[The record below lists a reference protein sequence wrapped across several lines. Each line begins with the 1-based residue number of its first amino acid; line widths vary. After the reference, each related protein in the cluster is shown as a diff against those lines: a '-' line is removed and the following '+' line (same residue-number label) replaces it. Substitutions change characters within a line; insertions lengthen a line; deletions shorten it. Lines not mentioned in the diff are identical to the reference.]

1 MSLAVQD
8 TIGPRATRISV
19 LVSTPEAEEISA
31 RAEAA
36 GLSVSAYLRAQALG
50 AIPSGDEQEALK
62 IFDRVIDDITTRI
75 DQANASLE
83 AALTRLATPAT

>member
-1 MSLAVQD
+1 MSLALHD
-8 TIGPRATRISV
+8 TIGPRATRLSV
-19 LVSTPEAEEISA
+19 LVTAPEAEEISA

-50 AIPSGDEQEALK
+50 AIPSADQEDALK
-62 IFDRVIDDITTRI
+62 IFDRVIDDISTRI

-83 AALTRLATPAT
+83 ATLTRLSTPA